1 MTKISILI
9 LAALLSSCSTLK
21 KTLIYSAASGAVVGG
36 ATGRALSPDKE
47 SNNFNTA
54 LGALTGALTSALFG
68 YYFWSDANPDLKLK
82 TPKPIEN
89 KKLPILDDPVLNL
102 GNLGLPQNLEPLG
115 SKQYISINGKTP
127 EEINEETKRPYYRVY
142 KTQKRKIEKG
152 NKVYVVPSYKIYESG
167 AE

>member
-1 MTKISILI
+1 MNKINTLILI
-9 LAALLSSCSTLK
+9 ASLSSCSTLK
-21 KTLIYSAASGAVVGG
+21 KTLIYSAAGGAVVGG

-68 YYFWSDANPDLKLK
+68 YYFWSDANPELELK
-82 TPKPIEN
+82 TPAPLKS
-89 KKLPILDDPVLNL
+89 KQLPILDDPMLDL
-102 GNLGLPQNLEPLG
+102 GSIGIPQNLEPLG
-115 SKQYISINGKTP
+115 SKKYIPVNGKAP
-127 EEINEETKRPYYRVY
+127 KEINQETKRPYYRVY
-142 KTQKRKIEKG
+142 QTQKRKIEKG